1 MTILREQLRVVKK
14 EHEMELL
21 NVKSSQADELK
32 RLQTLL
38 VSEVDKRAFFDL
50 ENNFKLLEDKNR
62 ALMSEL
68 LQLRRANDQKEQQM
82 ERMEKRVAASE
93 KNLALMKIQN
103 QRNMM
108 GGGGPANAFQ
118 AAGGFTPV

>member
-1 MTILREQLRVVKK
+1 
-14 EHEMELL
+14 MELL

-108 GGGGPANAFQ
+108 GGGGPVNTFQ